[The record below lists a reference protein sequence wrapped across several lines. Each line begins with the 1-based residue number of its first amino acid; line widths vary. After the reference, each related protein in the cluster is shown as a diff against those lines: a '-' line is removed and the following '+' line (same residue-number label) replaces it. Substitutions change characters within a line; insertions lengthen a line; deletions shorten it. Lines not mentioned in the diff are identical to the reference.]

1 MSLTSIQPFPS
12 YQLPVLLLRQIIN
25 EAITNLIANNYS
37 DRLSNL
43 SFFLENTTPIGSN
56 YLAELNSSDKYVFSK
71 NLSCFYVSMRSFIN
85 HINVINLNSECEI
98 RISQNQKEAIEKLIE
113 IDIDKK
119 NDSNN
124 NI

>member
-1 MSLTSIQPFPS
+1 
-12 YQLPVLLLRQIIN
+12 
-25 EAITNLIANNYS
+25 
-37 DRLSNL
+37 
-43 SFFLENTTPIGSN
+43 
-56 YLAELNSSDKYVFSK
+56 
-71 NLSCFYVSMRSFIN
+71 MRSFIN